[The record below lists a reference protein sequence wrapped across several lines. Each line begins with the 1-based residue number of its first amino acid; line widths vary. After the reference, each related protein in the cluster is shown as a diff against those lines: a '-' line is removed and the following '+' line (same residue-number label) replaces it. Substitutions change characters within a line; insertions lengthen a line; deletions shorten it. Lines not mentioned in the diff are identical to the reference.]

1 MSRPAARKT
10 APKGEY
16 IETVGKQ
23 SGHSFSMIRTSPQ
36 SDYASSASFNIFIAL
51 KTCRVFSSLDALS
64 PFSAYHCPLLSASS
78 KKNTSRSQEPCL
90 ISLQDSGNKVSRRA
104 AITGTA
110 NITLGGRTVIM
121 ADVQLRGDLHPTRSA
136 PSQSGRETTPI
147 SINIG
152 RCTVISTG
160 SVIKPPARISRGQVH
175 YYPMKI
181 GDNVFVGKCPN
192 CICVSGN
199 EADLRS
205 GPNSTISA
213 ISISSHVHIGANVTI
228 QPFAIIKEN
237 VKILPHTVVPTNM
250 VIASGSVVGG
260 QPARVIGEVGEGW
273 GVGGGGA
280 GGGLGVGGGGEEKWV
295 EGGDLRELVRSIK

>member
-1 MSRPAARKT
+1 MSRPAARKA

-16 IETVGKQ
+16 IET
-23 SGHSFSMIRTSPQ
+23 
-36 SDYASSASFNIFIAL
+36 
-51 KTCRVFSSLDALS
+51 
-64 PFSAYHCPLLSASS
+64 
-78 KKNTSRSQEPCL
+78 
-90 ISLQDSGNKVSRRA
+90 DSGNKVSRRA

-181 GDNVFVGKCPN
+181 GDNVFV
-192 CICVSGN
+192 
-199 EADLRS
+199 